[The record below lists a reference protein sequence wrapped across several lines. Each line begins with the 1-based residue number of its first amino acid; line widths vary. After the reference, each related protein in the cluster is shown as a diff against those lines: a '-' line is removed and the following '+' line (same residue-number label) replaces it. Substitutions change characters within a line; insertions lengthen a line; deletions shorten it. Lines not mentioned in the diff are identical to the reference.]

1 MRQLKRLHMEAAFR
15 DRVELRRV
23 DLEEGAVVT
32 KSATVVPESEH
43 HIKRLGSSGATFT
56 RIEPHQH
63 HVRRNTPK
71 ANAPLKA
78 PSRQVIEHGDAM
90 CEIDRFMHAEQG
102 HASAESDAF
111 CQRQR
116 FGNQQVGCGGI
127 LPFLSEMLAEP
138 SLLVADLIRQNQLIN
153 VAIIA
158 IGDLAIRR
166 MQRHHE
172 QAKFHG

>member
-1 MRQLKRLHMEAAFR
+1 M
-15 DRVELRRV
+15 
-23 DLEEGAVVT
+23 
-32 KSATVVPESEH
+32 
-43 HIKRLGSSGATFT
+43 
-56 RIEPHQH
+56 
-63 HVRRNTPK
+63 
-71 ANAPLKA
+71 KA

-102 HASAESDAF
+102 HARAESDTF
-111 CQRQR
+111 GQRQR
-116 FGNQQVGCGGI
+116 FGNQQVGGGGI

-172 QAKFHG
+172 QAEFHG